1 MILTR
6 PTAIRLVLLGVVTV
20 LVQISFLGRLSLIGA
35 APDLTPLVVM
45 SIGLLG
51 GSLSGAVAGFGT
63 GLLLDCLLFQTM
75 GASALALLGV
85 GYISGR
91 YREGVGRPRKAAVAL
106 LGGGLTMLYVTA
118 FGLIQIGLGVEADVS
133 ALVIRD
139 AIVKSVLGGLL
150 AVPVYLG
157 IRLLLR
163 PALVDDRP
171 SARRPFA
178 PRALDERS

>member
-1 MILTR
+1 MILTPR
-6 PTAIRLVLLGVVTV
+6 IVIRLVLLGVLTV
-20 LVQISFLGRLSLIGA
+20 LVQISFFGRLSLIGA
-35 APDLTPLVVM
+35 SPDVTPLVVM
-45 SIGLLG
+45 TIGLLG
-51 GSLSGAVAGFGT
+51 GTVSGAVAGFGI
-63 GLLLDCLLFQTM
+63 GLLLDCLLLQTM
-75 GASALALLGV
+75 GASGLALLGV

-91 YREGVGRPRKAAVAL
+91 YREGFGRPRKSAVAL
-106 LGGGLTMLYVTA
+106 LGGGLTMFYVTA
-118 FGLIQIGLGVEADVS
+118 FGAIQIGLGVEADVS

-163 PALVDDRP
+163 PALIDDRP

-178 PRALDERS
+178 PRPLDERS